1 MNTLFV
7 SLLLS
12 FLIFTSP
19 SVIFAANDNA
29 QQQGNT
35 NTIQVQ
41 NQGDDQQLEVVNQQ
55 QQESG
60 DATTGG
66 RKSDVSIA
74 NRGATAS
81 EHLSIVA
88 QQVDNLLSF
97 PDRRGGIGDQV
108 RVIAQEQEQIQE
120 RVRESLEQLENR
132 PRFMVKL
139 FGPNYKA
146 INRLQATIEQ
156 NEQLVEELLIL
167 QENALYPAE
176 KEDLSSAI
184 TALEQQKPF
193 FSSRSSFPLVTTVSL
208 VGFSASSL
216 NLLLLTAAFNIYILT
231 P

>member
-41 NQGDDQQLEVVNQQ
+41 NQGEDQQLEVVNQQ

-184 TALEQQKPF
+184 TALEQQNTLLFQQIQLSSGDNGFLGWVFRF
-193 FSSRSSFPLVTTVSL
+193 FSQ
-208 VGFSASSL
+208 SAPTYGS
-216 NLLLLTAAFNIYILT
+216 I
-231 P
+231 

>member
-41 NQGDDQQLEVVNQQ
+41 NQGEDQQLEVANQQ
-55 QQESG
+55 QQEPN

-139 FGPNYKA
+139 FGPNYQA

-184 TALEQQKPF
+184 TALEQQNTLLFQQIQLSSGDNGFLGWVFRF
-193 FSSRSSFPLVTTVSL
+193 FSQ
-208 VGFSASSL
+208 SAPTYGS
-216 NLLLLTAAFNIYILT
+216 I
-231 P
+231 

>member
-41 NQGDDQQLEVVNQQ
+41 NQGEDQQLEVVNQQ

-139 FGPNYKA
+139 FGPNYQA

-184 TALEQQKPF
+184 TALEQQNTLLFQQIQLSSGDNGFLGWVFRF
-193 FSSRSSFPLVTTVSL
+193 FSQ
-208 VGFSASSL
+208 SAPTYGS
-216 NLLLLTAAFNIYILT
+216 I
-231 P
+231 

>member
-12 FLIFTSP
+12 FLIFSSP
-19 SVIFAANDNA
+19 SVIFAVNDNA

-41 NQGDDQQLEVVNQQ
+41 NQGEDQQLEVVNQQ

-88 QQVDNLLSF
+88 EQVDNLLSF

-108 RVIAQEQEQIQE
+108 RVIAEEQEQIQE

-139 FGPNYKA
+139 FGPNYQA
-146 INRLQATIEQ
+146 ISRLQATIEQ

-176 KEDLSSAI
+176 KEDLGSAI
-184 TALEQQKPF
+184 TALEQQNTLLFQQIQLSSGDNGFLGWVFRF
-193 FSSRSSFPLVTTVSL
+193 FSQ
-208 VGFSASSL
+208 SAPTYGS
-216 NLLLLTAAFNIYILT
+216 I
-231 P
+231 

>member
-19 SVIFAANDNA
+19 SIIFAVNDNA

-41 NQGDDQQLEVVNQQ
+41 NQGEDQQLEVVNQQ

-108 RVIAQEQEQIQE
+108 RVIAEEQEQIQE

-139 FGPNYKA
+139 FGPNYQA
-146 INRLQATIEQ
+146 ISRLQATIEQ

-176 KEDLSSAI
+176 KEDLGSAI
-184 TALEQQKPF
+184 TALEQQNTLLFQQIQLSSGDNGFLGWVFRF
-193 FSSRSSFPLVTTVSL
+193 FSQSAPTYSS
-208 VGFSASSL
+208 
-216 NLLLLTAAFNIYILT
+216 I
-231 P
+231 

>member
-12 FLIFTSP
+12 FLVFTSP

-41 NQGDDQQLEVVNQQ
+41 NQGEDQQLEVANQQ

-184 TALEQQKPF
+184 TALEQQNTLLFQQIQLSSGDNGFLGWVFRF
-193 FSSRSSFPLVTTVSL
+193 FSQ
-208 VGFSASSL
+208 SAPTYGS
-216 NLLLLTAAFNIYILT
+216 I
-231 P
+231 

>member
-12 FLIFTSP
+12 FLVFTSP
-19 SVIFAANDNA
+19 SVIFAASDNA

-41 NQGDDQQLEVVNQQ
+41 NQGEDQQLEVANQQ
-55 QQESG
+55 QQQEPN

-176 KEDLSSAI
+176 KEDLGSAI
-184 TALEQQKPF
+184 TALEQQNTLLFQQIQLSSGDNGFLGWVFRF
-193 FSSRSSFPLVTTVSL
+193 FSQ
-208 VGFSASSL
+208 SAPTYGS
-216 NLLLLTAAFNIYILT
+216 I
-231 P
+231 

>member
-1 MNTLFV
+1 MNTLFF
-7 SLLLS
+7 SLLFS

-19 SVIFAANDNA
+19 PVIFAANDNA

-184 TALEQQKPF
+184 TALEQQNTLLFQQIQLSSGDNGFLGWVFRF
-193 FSSRSSFPLVTTVSL
+193 FSQ
-208 VGFSASSL
+208 SAPTYGS
-216 NLLLLTAAFNIYILT
+216 I
-231 P
+231 